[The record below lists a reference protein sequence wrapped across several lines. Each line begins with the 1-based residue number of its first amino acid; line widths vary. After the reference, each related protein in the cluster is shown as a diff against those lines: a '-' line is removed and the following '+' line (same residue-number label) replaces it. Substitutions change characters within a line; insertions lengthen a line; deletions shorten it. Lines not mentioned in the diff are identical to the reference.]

1 MATRATIKEMQKDVE
16 KKNQTIKEIEAQIDN
31 LKKNNET
38 QTPAVIKANTALI
51 KNFTVLLSELTHERN
66 TIKELIDISKG
77 VVESSKK
84 VIDIYITL
92 KDAKLSIMDVFS
104 KRLLIKNQ
112 KKFIKKYT
120 TYDNRNGT
128 NCVEKIKKFLEIYDK
143 GRDLTSENSD
153 FPDES
158 VSVSEGSEEPQCAF
172 LSFFFRLCPVGQR
185 GGKSRRKYKSRK
197 TRTRRNR

>member
-1 MATRATIKEMQKDVE
+1 MATRATIKEMQKDVDE
-16 KKNQTIKEIEAQIDN
+16 KDKTKKEIEAQIEN

-38 QTPAVIKANTALI
+38 QTPAVIRANNALI
-51 KNFTVLLSELTHERN
+51 QNFTILLFELTRERK

-77 VVESSKK
+77 VVESSKE

-128 NCVEKIKKFLEIYDK
+128 NCVEKIKNFLEIYDK
-143 GRDLTSENSD
+143 GKVPENSD

-172 LSFFFRLCPVGQR
+172 LLFLFRLCPGLR
-185 GGKSRRKYKSRK
+185 GGKSRRKYKSKKR
-197 TRTRRNR
+197 RTRRNR